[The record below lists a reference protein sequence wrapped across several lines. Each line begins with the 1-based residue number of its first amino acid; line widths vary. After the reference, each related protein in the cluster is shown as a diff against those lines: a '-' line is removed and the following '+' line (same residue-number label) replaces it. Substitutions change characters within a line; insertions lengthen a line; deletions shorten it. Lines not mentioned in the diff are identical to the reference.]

1 MPTTTDRKDLEGAA
15 ASYWHLRGLLYL
27 PVGALLLL
35 SALFNT
41 DFGPDWGF
49 LVGVAA
55 AGLAWLAIS
64 RYYGTHYGRMRPS
77 PQQEARGLAAVAV
90 AIAAIALGAFVLKDT
105 PLNPVAIAFAGGM
118 LVSYHLGV
126 GLRPHHV
133 VVWGGLLVIGAIPV
147 WDGADSAN
155 AGLAL
160 AGVAVI
166 VSGLLDHRLFVR
178 TFGPR
183 EAIGVGGQG

>member
-1 MPTTTDRKDLEGAA
+1 MERSELESAG
-15 ASYWHLRGLLYL
+15 ASYWHLRGLLYV
-27 PVGALLLL
+27 PVGVLLIL
-35 SALFNT
+35 SALFNG
-41 DFGPDWGF
+41 DLGPDWAF
-49 LVGVAA
+49 LIAVAA

-64 RYYGTHYGRMRPS
+64 RYYGSHYGRMRPS

-90 AIAAIALGAFVLKDT
+90 AIAAIALGAFVLSDT
-105 PLNPVAIAFAGGM
+105 PLNPVAIAFAAGM
-118 LVSYHLGV
+118 LVSYRLGV
-126 GLRPHHV
+126 GLKPHHV
-133 VVWGGLLVIGAIPV
+133 AVWGALLLIGAIPV

-166 VSGLLDHRLFVR
+166 VSGILDHRLFIR